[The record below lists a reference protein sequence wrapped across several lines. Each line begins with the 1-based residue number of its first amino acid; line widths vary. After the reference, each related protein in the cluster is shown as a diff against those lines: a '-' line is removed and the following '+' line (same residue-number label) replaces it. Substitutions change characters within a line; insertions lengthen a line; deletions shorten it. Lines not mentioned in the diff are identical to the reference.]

1 MKPNAFKAP
10 ASPADPLVVTER
22 EAARRLG
29 ISPRTMWTMRN
40 AGQVPFIKIRGAV
53 RYAVTDLIELIE
65 RNRQSAE

>member
-1 MKPNAFKAP
+1 MAFSQKPAV
-10 ASPADPLVVTER
+10 SPVDPLVVTER

-29 ISPRTMWTMRN
+29 ISPRTMWTLRN

>member
-1 MKPNAFKAP
+1 MKPNAFKAAAP
-10 ASPADPLVVTER
+10 AADPLVVTER

-29 ISPRTMWTMRN
+29 ISARTMWTMRN

-53 RYAVTDLIELIE
+53 RYSVADLIALID